1 MKVGKPFIAVYI
13 NYRLNLF
20 GFGACSEVLET
31 QPDSSFKGCNF
42 GLQDQHVALRWVSKN
57 ISAFGGDHS
66 RITIA
71 GQSAGGISVH
81 AQVLEAKSNPR
92 KPLFQRAIVQSGAM
106 GTVGPISTEEADS
119 MWMDLCQHLHITDKS
134 EKERVDFLRGLP
146 ASDMVRV
153 AGENKMF
160 SFPLVAEN
168 KTVTVSPDGGVKV
181 ALKPRSDAV
190 NQGMEYEPIK
200 VLIGDCDDE
209 VRRDS

>member
-20 GFGACSEVLET
+20 GFGASSGVLEA
-31 QPDSSFKGCNF
+31 QSDSSFKGCNF
-42 GLQDQHVALRWVSKN
+42 GLQDQHVALQWVSKN
-57 ISAFGGDHS
+57 ISAFGGDPN

-92 KPLFQRAIVQSGAM
+92 KPLFQRAIIQSGAM

-119 MWMDLCQHLHITDKS
+119 RWMDLCQHLHITDKS
-134 EKERVDFLRGLP
+134 EKERVDFLREMR

-153 AGENKMF
+153 AGEINRF
-160 SFPLVAEN
+160 SFPLVAET
-168 KTVTVSPDGGVKV
+168 KTVTVSPDGGIKV
-181 ALKPRSDAV
+181 VLEPRSDAV
-190 NQGMEYEPIK
+190 CQGKEDEPIE

-209 VRRDS
+209 VRSDT